1 LVANG
6 EAELGVIQYQLL
18 FSIPGIEIV
27 GPLPGDLQQTTVF
40 SAAIMADAKEAAAG
54 KTLVKFLLAPE
65 AAAVIRAK
73 GMDPAN
79 P

>member
-1 LVANG
+1 
-6 EAELGVIQYQLL
+6 VIQYQLL
-18 FSIPGIEIV
+18 FSVPGIEIV

-40 SAAIMADAKEAAAG
+40 SVAIMAGAKEAEVG
-54 KTLVKFLLAPE
+54 KNLVNFLLAPE
-65 AAAVIRAK
+65 AATVIKGK